1 MLPTGRVDGL
11 EKAHGWTITSI
22 IGASLTMTYKRTIQL
37 FFTPSSFSPTSSPQP
52 PKSKAAPKAENS
64 PISLNY
70 IADAAKYHPIPLTT
84 ERRFF
89 LQIMRVQLQCLAQAH
104 TCIKD
109 LLSLISSNW
118 EKCTTIADEVRSL
131 KGHYITEP
139 TIQSDE
145 AMSVKVTI
153 LLRDMKTKVD
163 LAFCLEVMPR
173 EMDLNVAVKV
183 KAKVIYGE
191 SLKER
196 KMVEFLEERI
206 AKEGDWAKAVR
217 ELEGRLVR
225 RGRKA

>member
-1 MLPTGRVDGL
+1 M
-11 EKAHGWTITSI
+11 EKAHGWAITSI
-22 IGASLTMTYKRTIQL
+22 TGASLTMTYKRTIQL
-37 FFTPSSFSPTSSPQP
+37 FFAPSSFSSVSPLQP
-52 PKSKAAPKAENS
+52 HKRKVAPEAESS
-64 PISLNY
+64 PISLTY
-70 IADAAKYHPIPLTT
+70 IADAVKYHPIPLTT
-84 ERRFF
+84 EKRFF
-89 LQIMRVQLQCLAQAH
+89 LQIIRAQLQCLNQAH
-104 TCIKD
+104 TRIND
-109 LLSLISSNW
+109 LLSLISFSW
-118 EKCTTIADEVRSL
+118 EKCTTIADEVRFL
-131 KGHYITEP
+131 EGHYITEP
-139 TIQSDE
+139 IIQSDE

-163 LAFCLEVMPR
+163 LAFLVEVMPR

-191 SLKER
+191 TLKEG